1 MTMVRQ
7 AVGAYGERCAVQHL
21 VAAGLRVLNR
31 NWRCPRGEID
41 IIAQDGETIV
51 FCEVK
56 TRRGG
61 HFGTPAEAVGAAK
74 ARRVRRLAAEW
85 LATRGGDGRDVRFD
99 VVEVVVT
106 GRGAARVEHIRGAF

>member
-21 VAAGLRVLNR
+21 VASGLRVLSR

-41 IIAQDGETIV
+41 IVAQDGETIV

-61 HFGTPAEAVGAAK
+61 DFGTPAEAVGTAK
-74 ARRVRRLAAEW
+74 ARRLRRLAAEW
-85 LATRGGDGRDVRFD
+85 LASRGGDGSEVRFD
-99 VVEVVVT
+99 VLEVVVP
-106 GRGAARVEHIRGAF
+106 GRGAARIEHIRGAF